1 MKLQAGG
8 VVIAMVL
15 AGLGVSASAC
25 YDDTQASV
33 DRNQQRLLRPS
44 ATGAGPDTPP
54 SMPAETPH
62 SSQAMDPMKFK
73 GKPGVP

>member
-15 AGLGVSASAC
+15 AGLGVAASAC

-33 DRNQQRLLRPS
+33 DRNQQRLLRPT
-44 ATGAGPDTPP
+44 ATAGPDTAP

-62 SSQAMDPMKFK
+62 SSQAMDPLKFK
-73 GKPGVP
+73 GKP